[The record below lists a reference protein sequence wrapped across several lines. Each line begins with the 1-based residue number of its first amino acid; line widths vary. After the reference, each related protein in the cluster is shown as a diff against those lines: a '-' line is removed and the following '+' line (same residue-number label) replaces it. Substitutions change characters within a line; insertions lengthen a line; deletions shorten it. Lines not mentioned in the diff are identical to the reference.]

1 MTRLAPRFLLLGLV
15 LWSVPGADLRADG
28 VPRNE
33 CFPVEQLD
41 PKLRP
46 QVEAL
51 LLKMLDSEAL
61 YTVVGGLKPVSSS
74 FWWTRFSV
82 DSPDLSRLDEMRKI
96 LPVIRCGDAFQAGVL
111 VFAAV
116 HEGKRHAH
124 AWVAYR
130 PALRRTITA
139 HLTFFS
145 TYGITPES
153 HPIEVVEKMEHAPTA
168 DRLRASGYLFGYP
181 DHAVDFFVGADLDGS
196 KSTDRKL
203 VPRDFLT
210 VPTVAAESHKFV
222 WAVPKGHQPN
232 DEDRAIMAQA
242 EPILAEYRR
251 RRRFYIGAGKPGV
264 VALLRDWFDDGYG
277 RCSPENAQVRS
288 NASTPSVASVPDVV
302 RVTPRPPASPSPAV
316 YAPTPPVFSYPRGRR
331 RLWLALKPRRWG
343 RRNAVPVERIHPYLE
358 LIP

>member
-1 MTRLAPRFLLLGLV
+1 MTCLGPRFLFLGLV
-15 LWSVPGADLRADG
+15 LCSVLGADLRADG

-41 PKLRP
+41 PKFRP

-74 FWWTRFSV
+74 FWWTRFPV
-82 DSPDLSRLDEMRKI
+82 DSPDLRQLDEMRRI

-116 HEGKRHAH
+116 HDGKRHAH
-124 AWVAYR
+124 AWVASR
-130 PALRRTITA
+130 PALRRTIRA
-139 HLTFFS
+139 HHTFFS

-210 VPTVAAESHKFV
+210 VPTVASASNKFV

-232 DEDRAIMAQA
+232 DEDRAIMARA
-242 EPILAEYRR
+242 EPILTEYRR
-251 RRRFYIGAGKPGV
+251 RRSLYIGAGKPGV

-277 RCSPENAQVRS
+277 RCAPENAQVRS
-288 NASTPSVASVPDVV
+288 DAQPPRIASRPDVV
-302 RVTPRPPASPSPAV
+302 RVTPRPPASLSTAV
-316 YAPTPPVFSYPRGRR
+316 CAPTPPVFSDPRGGC
-331 RLWLALKPRRWG
+331 RLLITLKPRRWG
-343 RRNAVPVERIHPYLE
+343 RRNTVPIERIHP
-358 LIP
+358 